1 MTDCRMIR
9 PADAPPA
16 KPVRSFAPAGNH
28 KEAVIARNQIAEFL
42 DATLLRPL
50 YFSGAEQEARV
61 ERSMETM
68 SLAERVMIEI
78 DMRQRMAVAYSFD
91 YDALR

>member
-1 MTDCRMIR
+1 MIR

-16 KPVRSFAPAGNH
+16 KPVPSFAPSGNE
-28 KEAVIARNQIAEFL
+28 KKAVIARNQIAEFL

-50 YFSGAEQEARV
+50 HFSDEEQEARV
-61 ERSMETM
+61 QRSMDTM
-68 SLAERVMIEI
+68 SLAERVMIEV
-78 DMRQRMAVAYSFD
+78 DMRQRMAMAHSFE